1 MPNNASAWNYLRGI
15 LDHNKLP
22 YASVQAFVEAYTRD
36 TPPATGDIVDL
47 ENPPPS
53 EEAQLP
59 CPAAIELLA
68 DIHEPQDVEK
78 AIEVRGSFLWLQSIS
93 EGSCHLALEITP

>member
-1 MPNNASAWNYLRGI
+1 MELPPWDPGSQQAALRECAGI
-15 LDHNKLP
+15 CRGLH
-22 YASVQAFVEAYTRD
+22 TD

-59 CPAAIELLA
+59 CAQLPCPAAIELLA
-68 DIHEPQDVEK
+68 DINEPQDVEK